1 MLACRP
7 RIGARTAVRHRRPLQ
22 VLHAH
27 CLRARR
33 QHDLL
38 VPPVGVHPY
47 ERVAPQLLPRGRC
60 PCRRRGA
67 PNRGAATAPSCPR
80 RSRPMAPPPWRSG
93 TLPRSVWSARGMAE
107 EVRTARCRRWRRRPE
122 PGADGIRFTVQGMWT
137 VNEIPSTPR
146 PLVTIRLQSCG
157 RDRRRYAGSERPLRR
172 PLATGCPRSA
182 APRDDALLQRSSR
195 RRSERQ
201 LPKDRRRRRSPSGS
215 CQPERSAS
223 HVHLGQQAAPRR
235 TATSSVAR

>member
-1 MLACRP
+1 MITAWPEPNTDAASGATTPTDDLQSAASSRCDAASRRPVQISTAISKFSRTCCRALLACRP

-22 VLHAH
+22 VLQAH

-93 TLPRSVWSARGMAE
+93 TLPRSVWSARGMAV

-122 PGADGIRFTVQGMWT
+122 QGRTVFDL
-137 VNEIPSTPR
+137 PSR
-146 PLVTIRLQSCG
+146 GCG
-157 RDRRRYAGSERPLRR
+157 R
-172 PLATGCPRSA
+172 
-182 APRDDALLQRSSR
+182 
-195 RRSERQ
+195 
-201 LPKDRRRRRSPSGS
+201 
-215 CQPERSAS
+215 
-223 HVHLGQQAAPRR
+223 
-235 TATSSVAR
+235 

>member
-1 MLACRP
+1 MTSSQLHLHGVTLLPGVRSKYP
-7 RIGARTAVRHRRPLQ
+7 RRSPSSRAPVAALCSRAGLGSEHAPRRRPLQ
-22 VLHAH
+22 VLQAH

-47 ERVAPQLLPRGRC
+47 ERVAQQLLPRGRC

-93 TLPRSVWSARGMAE
+93 TLPRSVWSARGMAV

-137 VNEIPSTPR
+137 VPR
-146 PLVTIRLQSCG
+146 
-157 RDRRRYAGSERPLRR
+157 
-172 PLATGCPRSA
+172 
-182 APRDDALLQRSSR
+182 
-195 RRSERQ
+195 
-201 LPKDRRRRRSPSGS
+201 
-215 CQPERSAS
+215 
-223 HVHLGQQAAPRR
+223 
-235 TATSSVAR
+235 